1 MKLTRIE
8 TDSMGSIEVPADHY
22 WGAQTERSLL
32 HFKIGGDIMPPE
44 IIWALGILK
53 KAAAIANNKCKKLSK
68 EKMDLIVQASQEVI
82 DGKLNENFPLHI
94 WQTGSGTQTNMNAN
108 EVIANRAIEIAMKE
122 ATPERPLEF

>member
-1 MKLTRIE
+1 
-8 TDSMGSIEVPADHY
+8 
-22 WGAQTERSLL
+22 
-32 HFKIGGDIMPPE
+32 MPPE

-94 WQTGSGTQTNMNAN
+94 WQTGSGTQTYVAN
-108 EVIANRAIEIAMKE
+108 K
-122 ATPERPLEF
+122 L